1 MMTEIERSAA
11 RARFARLLASPAIQ
25 KSLDF
30 RQKYQN
36 DPRIEETGVGHIAS
50 PERVDAII
58 KMSRSHYSK

>member
-1 MMTEIERSAA
+1 MMTAVERSAA

-30 RQKYQN
+30 RQKYPN
-36 DPRIEETGVGHIAS
+36 NPRLEETSVGRMAS

-58 KMSRSHYSK
+58 KIFRFHYSK